1 MGREN
6 LKRILLI
13 ATGGTIASGYTEKGL
28 APKIAAEDLLQY
40 VEGIRISVRW
50 MPERIFLTVFYL
62 RQSLKHMESILCS
75 GERLSRRIF
84 T

>member
-28 APKIAAEDLLQY
+28 APKIAAEDFTAICRG
-40 VEGIRISVRW
+40 VSG
-50 MPERIFLTVFYL
+50 FLSGGC
-62 RQSLKHMESILCS
+62 QNES
-75 GERLSRRIF
+75 F
-84 T
+84 